1 LRSIRFSFNGGTN
14 FKEFETSFFFDVG
27 VTCGRPIFVAEN
39 YKRLKRSKG
48 LRMKEK
54 SVQL

>member
-1 LRSIRFSFNGGTN
+1 LRSIRFNFNGGTN